1 MDRGSREREGT
12 RFAKENQVYSKHE
25 VSNLKDSSEVTEE
38 VLLTSLRRVLDQY
51 SSLQAPDG
59 YWPGGYSG
67 ILFIL
72 PLMNEDGGWST
83 HTLGPSSMF
92 GSCVNYATL
101 RLLGEVL
108 DEHNDGLSKGRAW
121 ILSHG
126 SATVAP
132 QWAKIYLS
140 GTIQLFQNY
149 GCFHIFFPFIQDDII
164 YPPSWFQNIAMASL
178 HKFMEPLFNM
188 WPMNKLRKRALTNL
202 MDHIHYE
209 DENSN
214 YVGLCPIN
222 KVLNMICCWIENPN
236 SNAFRRHL
244 PRIHDFLWLA
254 EDGMKSKVYVGSQC
268 WDTALIVQAY
278 CSTGLTQEFS
288 ETIKKAHDF
297 IKNAQV
303 TKNCPN
309 YKRYYRERSKGGVVV
324 IKDSTNPSRRSN
336 SRTKVNKDGTLSSA
350 ESKRTT
356 PWVEFINPSESF
368 RNIIVDYPYVECT
381 SSLIQALILF
391 KGVHP
396 GYRREEIDRIIKNGL
411 VAAGRT
417 FQNSLSIR
425 KACNFLLSKQLSTGG
440 WGEDYLGCQVEEYID
455 SGRPHVVHTAWGML
469 GLIYAGQVELDPAP
483 LYRAAKELINMQL
496 ETGEF
501 PQQLKIG
508 EGAGNPLLRS
518 PNGFLGRETW
528 EFDPDAG
535 TPEERAEVERLRRDF
550 TRNRFTRRECDS
562 SEITEEVLLTALKRV
577 LDQHSSLQAQDGHW
591 PGGFSGVLFILPLMI
606 FALHVTHSL
615 NDVLSSEHIREI
627 CRYIYNIQASHNFLI
642 FNKDGGWST
651 LTLGPSTMFGSC
663 VNYAT
668 LRLLGEELDGDDNAL
683 SKGRA
688 WILTHGTATAA
699 PQWAKIFLSVYMI
712 GLGTIQSFLNYGCF
726 HIFYPFIQ
734 FVGPITPTI
743 LAMRDELYNVPYS
756 KINWNNARSSC
767 CKDDII
773 YPPSWLQI
781 VAMASLNSFVEPLF
795 NLWPM
800 NVLRQRALT
809 NLMDHIHYE
818 DENSYYI
825 GLCPMNKFDCRKN
838 ILRIA

>member
-1 MDRGSREREGT
+1 MSYHLSIYVRY
-12 RFAKENQVYSKHE
+12 AA
-25 VSNLKDSSEVTEE
+25 
-38 VLLTSLRRVLDQY
+38 TSTTFRH
-51 SSLQAPDG
+51 
-59 YWPGGYSG
+59 
-67 ILFIL
+67 
-72 PLMNEDGGWST
+72 NEDGGWST

-140 GTIQLFQNY
+140 VIGVYDWSGNNPIIPELWLLPHFLPIHPGRFWCFCRMVYMPMSYIYAKRFIGPITPTILALREELY
-149 GCFHIFFPFIQDDII
+149 DVP
-164 YPPSWFQNIAMASL
+164 Y
-178 HKFMEPLFNM
+178 
-188 WPMNKLRKRALTNL
+188 NK
-202 MDHIHYE
+202 
-209 DENSN
+209 
-214 YVGLCPIN
+214 IN
-222 KVLNMICCWIENPN
+222 WNNARISCCKVLNMICCWIENPN
-236 SNAFRRHL
+236 SNAFRRHV

-254 EDGMKSKVYVGSQC
+254 EDGMKSKVYVGSRC

-309 YKRYYRERSKGGVVV
+309 YKRYYRERSKG
-324 IKDSTNPSRRSN
+324 SWTLSN
-336 SRTKVNKDGTLSSA
+336 GENGWPIADTLAECLKAVLLLSKIPPTQVGDPIQEQRLYDAIDCLLSYVNKDGTLSSA

-396 GYRREEIDRIIKNGL
+396 GYRREEIDRIIKNGVLFIEKKQKNDGSWYGSWAVCFTYATFFAIKGL

-501 PQQLKIG
+501 PQQEI
-508 EGAGNPLLRS
+508 
-518 PNGFLGRETW
+518 LGS
-528 EFDPDAG
+528 F
-535 TPEERAEVERLRRDF
+535 
-550 TRNRFTRRECDS
+550 N
-562 SEITEEVLLTALKRV
+562 
-577 LDQHSSLQAQDGHW
+577 SSL
-591 PGGFSGVLFILPLMI
+591 FFNYTNYRNLFPIW
-606 FALHVTHSL
+606 ALGEFH
-615 NDVLSSEHIREI
+615 R
-627 CRYIYNIQASHNFLI
+627 
-642 FNKDGGWST
+642 
-651 LTLGPSTMFGSC
+651 
-663 VNYAT
+663 
-668 LRLLGEELDGDDNAL
+668 RLLA
-683 SKGRA
+683 KRA
-688 WILTHGTATAA
+688 
-699 PQWAKIFLSVYMI
+699 
-712 GLGTIQSFLNYGCF
+712 
-726 HIFYPFIQ
+726 
-734 FVGPITPTI
+734 
-743 LAMRDELYNVPYS
+743 
-756 KINWNNARSSC
+756 
-767 CKDDII
+767 
-773 YPPSWLQI
+773 
-781 VAMASLNSFVEPLF
+781 
-795 NLWPM
+795 
-800 NVLRQRALT
+800 
-809 NLMDHIHYE
+809 
-818 DENSYYI
+818 
-825 GLCPMNKFDCRKN
+825 
-838 ILRIA
+838 

>member
-1 MDRGSREREGT
+1 MWKLKFGEGASNPLLRSSNGFLGRETWEFDPNGGSPEEHAVVERLRRDFTRNRFTQRECSDLLMRMQERIYYYMVPRRVSLSASRDEVDGVDEPL
-12 RFAKENQVYSKHE
+12 RAASVVARRADLAAEAGVGEFAKENQVYSKHE

-164 YPPSWFQNIAMASL
+164 FPPSWFQNIAMASL

-324 IKDSTNPSRRSN
+324 IKDSTNRSRRSN

-501 PQQLKIG
+501 PQQEI
-508 EGAGNPLLRS
+508 
-518 PNGFLGRETW
+518 LGS
-528 EFDPDAG
+528 F
-535 TPEERAEVERLRRDF
+535 
-550 TRNRFTRRECDS
+550 N
-562 SEITEEVLLTALKRV
+562 
-577 LDQHSSLQAQDGHW
+577 SSL
-591 PGGFSGVLFILPLMI
+591 FFNYTNYRNLFPIW
-606 FALHVTHSL
+606 ALGEFH
-615 NDVLSSEHIREI
+615 R
-627 CRYIYNIQASHNFLI
+627 
-642 FNKDGGWST
+642 
-651 LTLGPSTMFGSC
+651 
-663 VNYAT
+663 
-668 LRLLGEELDGDDNAL
+668 RLLA
-683 SKGRA
+683 KRA
-688 WILTHGTATAA
+688 
-699 PQWAKIFLSVYMI
+699 
-712 GLGTIQSFLNYGCF
+712 
-726 HIFYPFIQ
+726 
-734 FVGPITPTI
+734 
-743 LAMRDELYNVPYS
+743 
-756 KINWNNARSSC
+756 
-767 CKDDII
+767 
-773 YPPSWLQI
+773 
-781 VAMASLNSFVEPLF
+781 
-795 NLWPM
+795 
-800 NVLRQRALT
+800 
-809 NLMDHIHYE
+809 
-818 DENSYYI
+818 
-825 GLCPMNKFDCRKN
+825 
-838 ILRIA
+838 